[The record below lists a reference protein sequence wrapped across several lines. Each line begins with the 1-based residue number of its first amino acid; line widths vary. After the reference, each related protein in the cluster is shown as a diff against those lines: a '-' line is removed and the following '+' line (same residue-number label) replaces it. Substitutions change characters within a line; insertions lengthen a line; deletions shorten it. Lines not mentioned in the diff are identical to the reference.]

1 LVILVFSVI
10 FVFFGTLL
18 VCVVGDFS
26 TAVESSGISS
36 EKIGVVWI
44 GRERE
49 VVIEDECVV
58 RGEVERSDF
67 CETLWEFFVFF

>member
-1 LVILVFSVI
+1 
-10 FVFFGTLL
+10 
-18 VCVVGDFS
+18 VGDFS

-67 CETLWEFFVFF
+67 CETLWEFFVFFEIFEIFEIFAWGEIYAF